1 MSLDFHS
8 SPSLSIFPVLFSLA
22 RISLPR
28 NRGHWFPFPPL
39 ASLFPAKLYS
49 LRQVNLLTL
58 LANIHLYTRVRS
70 LDRRFSIE
78 LIEYTSINFSSLFIL
93 FLRLFAKVSTKVLE
107 NIKYCNANWWCS
119 REIVKNITSIHE
131 YGNII
136 YKKKYDV
143 LSQYIFYIRLT
154 DRVHRLIFSFHFIL
168 FLMALFAKVE
178 VRKYKIMQAD
188 DVPEK

>member
-107 NIKYCNANWWCS
+107 NIKYCNASWWCS
-119 REIVKNITSIHE
+119 RKIVKNITPIHE

-143 LSQYIFYIRLT
+143 LSQYIFYIRLI
-154 DRVHRLIFSFHFIL
+154 DRVHRLIFSFHSFSYGIIC
-168 FLMALFAKVE
+168 E

-188 DVPEK
+188 DVWGK